1 MQIVENKRTTL
12 FHDSATDMIA
22 PGIAAGVA
30 AARQII
36 VRQLFVILR
45 QQRVIQRLIAV
56 LMHQHGG
63 RHPRLDV
70 RVIRRPAKAKTEQ
83 RQDVQRQLQQL
94 GHRLDAVAQP
104 ADIDATQPE
113 GLGGGQRVLRQQR
126 RIDNADQQLFRQPQ
140 LRLRADLQVAVKVGA
155 EDPKL
160 RRTGDVLLAAGQ
172 RDQTFTQGRV
182 GNTDDGG
189 AL

>member
-1 MQIVENKRTTL
+1 MQIVKNKRTTL
-12 FHDSATDMIA
+12 FHDSAPDMVA

-56 LMHQHGG
+56 LMHQHGR

-83 RQDVQRQLQQL
+83 RQDVLRQLQQL
-94 GHRLDAVAQP
+94 CDGLNAVAQP
-104 ADIDATQPE
+104 ADIDAP
-113 GLGGGQRVLRQQR
+113 
-126 RIDNADQQLFRQPQ
+126 
-140 LRLRADLQVAVKVGA
+140 
-155 EDPKL
+155 
-160 RRTGDVLLAAGQ
+160 
-172 RDQTFTQGRV
+172 
-182 GNTDDGG
+182 
-189 AL
+189 

>member
-1 MQIVENKRTTL
+1 M
-12 FHDSATDMIA
+12 
-22 PGIAAGVA
+22 
-30 AARQII
+30 
-36 VRQLFVILR
+36 RQLVVILR

-70 RVIRRPAKAKTEQ
+70 RVIRRPAKAKAEQ
-83 RQDVQRQLQQL
+83 RQDVLWQLQQL

-104 ADIDATQPE
+104 ADIDAAQPE

-140 LRLRADLQVAVKVGA
+140 LRLRADLQVAIKVGA
-155 EDPKL
+155 EDPNSAAWATCCWPPVSGT
-160 RRTGDVLLAAGQ
+160 RRSRRAGSVI
-172 RDQTFTQGRV
+172 RMMEVHCKNSR
-182 GNTDDGG
+182 
-189 AL
+189 

>member
-1 MQIVENKRTTL
+1 
-12 FHDSATDMIA
+12 
-22 PGIAAGVA
+22 
-30 AARQII
+30 
-36 VRQLFVILR
+36 
-45 QQRVIQRLIAV
+45 
-56 LMHQHGG
+56 MHQHGG

-70 RVIRRPAKAKTEQ
+70 RVIRRPAKAKAEQ
-83 RQDVQRQLQQL
+83 RQDVLWQLQQL

-104 ADIDATQPE
+104 ADIDAAQPE

-126 RIDNADQQLFRQPQ
+126 RIDNADQQLFRLPQ
-140 LRLRADLQVAVKVGA
+140 LRLRADLQVAIKVGA

-160 RRTGDVLLAAGQ
+160 RRLGDMLLAAGQ

-182 GNTDDGG
+182 SNTDDGG